1 VEDRCTGSANVPQA
15 KKLFSMHPMEFL
27 DDEAQVE
34 ARFGLFGDS
43 ANLDARYVIGLRRT
57 YHRVRNHFRCNQ
69 WYSKVMRLM
78 QKLISVYLETVLILT
93 QDTYTVC
100 TEHTI
105 GSEIVLDAPDETPR

>member
-1 VEDRCTGSANVPQA
+1 M
-15 KKLFSMHPMEFL
+15 LPMEFL

-34 ARFGLFGDS
+34 ARFGPFGDS
-43 ANLDARYVIGLRRT
+43 ANLDTRYMIGLRRT
-57 YHRVRNHFRCNQ
+57 YHRVRNHFTCNQ
-69 WYSKVMRLM
+69 WYSEVMRLM

-105 GSEIVLDAPDETPR
+105 GLEIVLDAPNESHR